1 MHKARLPSVEVLIL
15 VAGLLSLCSTGAEE
29 EPGAEELLRI
39 NQALQQW
46 LQLIEADRP
55 YLTVDRQA
63 GELRLQHGQAVL
75 RNVPVLVD
83 SLGLRPAT
91 RSSLQLHVRRYRPA
105 TSWSRPQPGPFNWES
120 NLVEE
125 ATEKCALYFGS
136 GLLIYAATA
145 WGNPRAPALRIAVDD
160 LQALYNTAEIGM
172 PLVVLPRGW
181 DRRSGDADP

>member
-1 MHKARLPSVEVLIL
+1 MRKAWLPSVEVLIL
-15 VAGLLSLCSTGAEE
+15 AAGLLSLGSTGAEE
-29 EPGAEELLRI
+29 KPGAGELLRI

-55 YLTVDRQA
+55 YLAVDRQA
-63 GELRLQHGQAVL
+63 GELRLLHGQAVL

-91 RSSLQLHVRRYRPA
+91 RTSLQRLVRRYRPA
-105 TSWSRPQPGPFNWES
+105 NSWSRPQPGPFDWES

-136 GLLIYAATA
+136 GLLIYAAAA
-145 WGNPRAPALRIAVDD
+145 WRNPRAPALGIAVDD
-160 LQALYNTAEIGM
+160 LRALYNTAEIGM
-172 PLVVLPRGW
+172 PLVLLPRGW
-181 DRRSGDADP
+181 DRESGDDRP